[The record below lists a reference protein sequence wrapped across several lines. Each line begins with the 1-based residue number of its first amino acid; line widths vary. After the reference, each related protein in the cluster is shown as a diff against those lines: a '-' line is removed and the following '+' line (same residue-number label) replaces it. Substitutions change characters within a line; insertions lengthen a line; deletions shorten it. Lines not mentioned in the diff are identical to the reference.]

1 MTIRYNENNRT
12 TTGEANELLGTTSD
26 GKLPAVD
33 GSQLTN
39 LNIVA
44 GTNNRSLTYVGV
56 YGTVVTVNVA
66 RNSVYAVSSSGP
78 NFTITSALRRA
89 YENGDII
96 YVVNYG
102 NYWFSFVN
110 SDSAAGTKLFVKG
123 VETTNWRVQQG
134 RGTFKLRLTTHTNGA
149 LYVHVCEDLSILDDL
164 TDVIDTHNS
173 VPVGATLK
181 YNPYT
186 QKWKAKQNWMPKVLV
201 INNSNAIN
209 YLTNYTPLTLGGS
222 DSYWDVAEI
231 DLGGVEVETVPTS
244 YSPGYNTRPSVTG
257 WTEFFADASFYDY
270 DHFVVVLQITPN
282 TPITL
287 YQTSP
292 GNSFAY
298 ETAEKTFAMKNLTNI
313 GIFTKV
319 HLPAPDAKWIGK
331 KITFICDG
339 INTNTDANLNGR
351 RIAYRIFRDK
361 STATG
366 SSAYIDYGNDSANA
380 ITSHNNI
387 GPEICNST
395 GNWMGNRGAITLMLT
410 DDTYYPL
417 KPGSTGETTYA
428 NAKMWVQCPF

>member
-39 LNIVA
+39 LTVA
-44 GTNNRSLTYVGV
+44 SGSNNRSLTYVGV

-78 NFTITSALRRA
+78 NFTITSALRSA
-89 YENGDII
+89 YVNGDII

-102 NYWFSFVN
+102 NYWFSLVN

-164 TDVIDTHNS
+164 TDVVDTHNS

-181 YNPYT
+181 YNPYVG
-186 QKWKAKQNWMPKVLV
+186 KWKAKQNWMPKVLV

-209 YLTNYTPLTLGGS
+209 YLTRYQPFSIGGGPE
-222 DSYWDVAEI
+222 DFWYLNEI
-231 DLGGVEVETVPTS
+231 DLGATKVANVPGDPDMSLHPTI
-244 YSPGYNTRPSVTG
+244 TG
-257 WTEFFADASFYDY
+257 WTDFFDDASFYDY
-270 DHFVVVLQITPN
+270 DRFVIVFNITPN
-282 TPITL
+282 TLMTL
-287 YQTSP
+287 YKSVT
-292 GNSFAY
+292 GTTY
-298 ETAEKTFAMKNLTNI
+298 TTASLTYSMQSVSDFNV
-313 GIFTKV
+313 GPV
-319 HLPAPDAKWIGK
+319 NVYLPPPDAKWVGK

-339 INTNTDANLNGR
+339 INTNSNPLLNGLKLCYK
-351 RIAYRIFRDK
+351 ILRDP
-361 STATG
+361 SAVTG
-366 SSAYIDYGNDSANA
+366 SSAYID
-380 ITSHNNI
+380 I
-387 GPEICNST
+387 GDGVRDGINQST
-395 GNWMGNRGAITLMLT
+395 TMGPIVQNNRGSITGDGNGTAVTLMLT

-417 KPGSTGETTYA
+417 KPGTTGETTYA